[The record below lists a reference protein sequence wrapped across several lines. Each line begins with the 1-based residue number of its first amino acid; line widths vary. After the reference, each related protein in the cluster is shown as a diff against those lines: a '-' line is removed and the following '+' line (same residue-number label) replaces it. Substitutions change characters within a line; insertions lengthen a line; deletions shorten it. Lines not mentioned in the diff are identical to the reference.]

1 DRRRRHRQLEQAKGV
16 PILLA
21 LPLARRVLRGLTEA
35 VGRLGFGGMAETE
48 EIAEGMKR
56 CSQCGEVKPATA
68 AYFDKKKSVQSGL
81 TAQCKSCISEKNK
94 KYNEANKEKIA
105 EAGRKY
111 YAANR
116 EKIAEAGRKYREAN
130 REKIA
135 EKDKKYR
142 EANPEKFREKHKKY
156 REANREKIRE
166 KKKEWHAANREKIA
180 EKRKKWH
187 EAAAARVRAWLRPRK
202 SPRG

>member
-1 DRRRRHRQLEQAKGV
+1 
-16 PILLA
+16 
-21 LPLARRVLRGLTEA
+21 
-35 VGRLGFGGMAETE
+35 MAETE
-48 EIAEGMKR
+48 EIPEGMKR

-94 KYNEANKEKIA
+94 KY
-105 EAGRKY
+105 

-142 EANPEKFREKHKKY
+142 EANP
-156 REANREKIRE
+156 EKIRE